1 MDIFGKF
8 ASREE
13 LLGAVE
19 EAILCEKETV
29 GAEGG
34 APREEECF
42 FLKNDAA
49 AAADEIRARYEAQRG
64 EAKELRARLAE
75 AESRADRLAKEN
87 ARLTAT
93 NEEFSNYNPEKQ
105 RDEINRLLE
114 EVGRLKADNRGLNE
128 QIEPLNRLIADYKR
142 KEDERTIDKALIDEA
157 TALGADRVSVE
168 GTLDPAAESYALR
181 WRTDAAPND
190 VDQIALTGP
199 AESVFPVVVTGLVP
213 ETTYRFEIV
222 SAGARGE
229 SVSAA
234 VSATTPAAPQLA
246 VPTFEIFDADAAG
259 VKRAEIADVAGAA
272 YFELQIA
279 AGDGFSGAETL
290 RVTNSGGARVFLR
303 DWPESE
309 SGTYSVRVRA
319 ASGSNAYSDSAWS
332 EAAAVEIGPGEGGDA
347 ESAAE
352 MAVYS
357 NLAIYAAPSAPYHAA
372 TVSKVSELISGAV
385 GAVVNTVGGLS
396 GTVTCAQ
403 LASAA
408 AEEGVLVVHSTGAA
422 PNPNNTP
429 VITASSTDAQ
439 VPSAKAVYYYVQ
451 NVRGRLAASL
461 AEHQHTFLCA
471 WGSER
476 IVAAPA
482 LDEDGTIVP
491 DAALAPAFDAGETYL
506 PDAVV
511 ASEGYLYRNTS
522 GTASTGNAD
531 FARKWTK
538 TTAAELIARA
548 AQSAGGRYTADFFG
562 ADLDE
567 ERSIEITHNLGERYV
582 SVELIDMTAGAGAPV
597 IGALVSLTSDD
608 ALKLTFSEGLPAA
621 GRYKAVVRV

>member
-1 MDIFGKF
+1 MALKYYVIYSAAVDESTGARSSVLRLYTAEIGAPPTGGTLAASF
-8 ASREE
+8 AGTGPALS
-13 LLGAVE
+13 
-19 EAILCEKETV
+19 
-29 GAEGG
+29 GAETDGTFRPNETSWTETMSADGGGQLEVSVAGAGTPAAAISFVYGGEEMRFDASSLVFTPSTNHAPACSYNKDG
-34 APREEECF
+34 AP
-42 FLKNDAA
+42 
-49 AAADEIRARYEAQRG
+49 
-64 EAKELRARLAE
+64 AE
-75 AESRADRLAKEN
+75 R
-87 ARLTAT
+87 
-93 NEEFSNYNPEKQ
+93 
-105 RDEINRLLE
+105 
-114 EVGRLKADNRGLNE
+114 
-128 QIEPLNRLIADYKR
+128 IAGY
-142 KEDERTIDKALIDEA
+142 TSAVVSA
-157 TALGADRVSVE
+157 TALGADSVSVE

-190 VDQIALTGP
+190 DDRIALTGP

-461 AEHQHTFLCA
+461 AEHQHTYLCA

-491 DAALAPAFDAGETYL
+491 DAALAPAFDADETYL